1 MKVDECTHPC
11 VPQGGLTEPPREEFI
26 LLTPPEDTSLNLNTG
41 AQKGVSTENALTT
54 KDIPK
59 DSYLFSFKKSNTLS
73 PLDQPH
79 WYTLRATY
87 GRERM
92 AYDYLTAQ
100 GLEVYYPTHE
110 VVKLI
115 GGKRCRVTESL
126 LPNLLFCHATER
138 ELRRYVFDNV
148 HLPYLRFYYRHHH
161 EGRIIKRT
169 PLIIPPDQMYN
180 LRTICEAEA
189 DDILVMSTP
198 ISKFATGTLVRIT
211 HGKFAGVVGRI
222 ARYKGQQRVGIV
234 IEGSLTIAT
243 AYVPSGAVEKV

>member
-1 MKVDECTHPC
+1 MKVDECTHQC

-41 AQKGVSTENALTT
+41 AQKGVSTENALAAKAST
-54 KDIPK
+54 
-59 DSYLFSFKKSNTLS
+59 TLS
-73 PLDQPH
+73 YSSFLDSPH